1 VVVFK
6 RLGPTAV
13 VVKDYDE
20 AVEYYTQKL
29 GFELKEDKLIDKKI
43 RVVVVAQQSDNE
55 ATITLLKAD
64 SCDKLGKFG
73 AYVRSNTLRILETED
88 IRQAYAIMKAKG
100 VKFIGEPIEVPYG
113 MEVSFED
120 LYGNEFDLIEVKY

>member
-1 VVVFK
+1 MIR

-13 VVKDYDE
+13 VVKDYEE

-29 GFELKEDKLIDKKI
+29 GFQLKEDKLIDKKI
-43 RVVVVAQQSDNE
+43 RVVVIAQQNDNG

-64 SCDKLGKFG
+64 SCDKLGKLG
-73 AYVRSNTLRILETED
+73 AYARNNTLRILETED

-100 VKFIGEPIEVPYG
+100 VKFTGEPMEVPYG

-120 LYGNEFDLIEVKY
+120 LYGNEFDLVEVNY